1 VIAIFIASSII
12 FPHIPG
18 HSSPINYSDFQGKQ
32 QKAITLSLDDAVA
45 LAVRNNRGIQAA
57 YLQRIGEKFDL
68 YVSEG
73 KFLPSLL
80 LTTRLVNSK
89 VNGVSNRTK
98 DILASAGLAL
108 PTGAQLSLSTTNGLG
123 SSSSSP
129 SSISL
134 TLVQPLLK
142 NGGLDANSA
151 SVRMARLDEKMH
163 RLALKIS
170 LSQTVT
176 QVVSAY
182 RELLR
187 AQEQKKIAEATL
199 QRSKD
204 LYQVNKALI
213 AAGRMADVDI
223 VQTEAEIANRE
234 VALEEAENQIDASR
248 LALLSLL
255 AVEPSASIMAIDSK
269 DIRLKGVDLAQA
281 LTTALE
287 NRPDYLIA
295 KLQCERAKINLDYA
309 KNQQLWD
316 LSVVAGA
323 TRSRGVDGGPG
334 SINVTGMEQKNNT
347 SYAGIQLT
355 IPLGDRSIQQTTVHA
370 SVDLKNQNLRL
381 LEIRQLVEQ
390 HIRDSVRNV
399 QTRWRQ
405 LELSRKAVELSQ
417 LKLYA
422 EKEKLQVG
430 RTSNFQVLSFENDLR
445 NAENARINAE
455 ISYLNA
461 LTDLDESQGRTL
473 DVWGI
478 PIDEPTLSTYEY

>member
-1 VIAIFIASSII
+1 
-12 FPHIPG
+12 
-18 HSSPINYSDFQGKQ
+18 
-32 QKAITLSLDDAVA
+32 
-45 LAVRNNRGIQAA
+45 
-57 YLQRIGEKFDL
+57 
-68 YVSEG
+68 
-73 KFLPSLL
+73 
-80 LTTRLVNSK
+80 
-89 VNGVSNRTK
+89 
-98 DILASAGLAL
+98 
-108 PTGAQLSLSTTNGLG
+108 
-123 SSSSSP
+123 
-129 SSISL
+129 
-134 TLVQPLLK
+134 
-142 NGGLDANSA
+142 
-151 SVRMARLDEKMH
+151 
-163 RLALKIS
+163 
-170 LSQTVT
+170 
-176 QVVSAY
+176 
-182 RELLR
+182 
-187 AQEQKKIAEATL
+187 
-199 QRSKD
+199 
-204 LYQVNKALI
+204 
-213 AAGRMADVDI
+213 
-223 VQTEAEIANRE
+223 
-234 VALEEAENQIDASR
+234 
-248 LALLSLL
+248 
-255 AVEPSASIMAIDSK
+255 MAIDSK
-269 DIRLKGVDLAQA
+269 DIHLKGVDLAQA

-295 KLQCERAKINLDYA
+295 ELQCERAKINLDYA

-316 LSVVAGA
+316 LSLVAGA
-323 TRSRGVDGGPG
+323 TRSRGVGGGPG

-355 IPLGDRSIQQTTVHA
+355 IPFGDRSIKQTTVHA

-430 RTSNFQVLSFENDLR
+430 RTSNFQILSFENDLR
-445 NAENARINAE
+445 NAENAKINAE